1 MPMRMP
7 AAFVGHGS
15 PMNALEHNRYT
26 EAWRQLGASI
36 PRPTAVLAISAHWYV
51 NAIAVTAMPN
61 PRTIYDFS
69 GFPPELSRF
78 SYPVPGSPD
87 LARRVTEL
95 LAGHEVI
102 ADDGQWG
109 IDHGTWSVLCHIF
122 PNADI
127 PVVQLSIDARLSP
140 AEHVA
145 LGKLLAPLREEGV
158 FIVGSGNVVH
168 HLGRIS
174 WGREGF
180 GEPWAIE
187 FDEAVKSL
195 AEGNSPA
202 RVIETLDRSDAH
214 LSVPTPEHFLPVA
227 YIAGLAEVAGVPL
240 RTFVAGCEMGSL
252 SMRSFVLAD

>member
-1 MPMRMP
+1 MP
-7 AAFVGHGS
+7 AAFIGHGS
-15 PMNALEHNRYT
+15 PTNALEHNVYT
-26 EAWRQLGASI
+26 EAWRELGASM
-36 PRPTAVLAISAHWYV
+36 PRPTAILAISAHWYV
-51 NAIAVTAMPN
+51 NAIAVTAMPK

-78 SYPVPGSPD
+78 SYPVTGSPD
-87 LARRVTEL
+87 LAHRVTEL
-95 LAGHEVI
+95 LHGRDVI
-102 ADDGQWG
+102 EDHSQWG
-109 IDHGTWSVLCHIF
+109 IDHGTWSVLCHVF

-140 AEHVA
+140 QEHVE
-145 LGKLLAPLREEGV
+145 LGRMLAPLRDEGV

-187 FDEAVKSL
+187 FDEAVREL
-195 AEGNSPA
+195 AEGDDPA
-202 RVIETLDRSDAH
+202 RVIEVLDRPDAQ

-227 YIAGLAEVAGVPL
+227 YIAGLASAANRPL
-240 RTFVAGCEMGSL
+240 RTLVAGCEMGSL

>member
-1 MPMRMP
+1 MP
-7 AAFVGHGS
+7 AAFIGHGS
-15 PMNALEHNRYT
+15 PMNALDRNVYT
-26 EAWRQLGASI
+26 EAWRELGATM
-36 PRPTAVLAISAHWYV
+36 PKPTAILAISAHWYV

-78 SYPVPGSPD
+78 SYPVAGSPG
-87 LARRVTEL
+87 LARRVTQL
-95 LAGHEVI
+95 L
-102 ADDGQWG
+102 DGRDVMSDEFHWG
-109 IDHGTWSVLCHIF
+109 IDHGTWSVLCHVF

-140 AEHVA
+140 REHVE
-145 LGKLLAPLREEGV
+145 LGKLLAPLRDEGV

-174 WGREGF
+174 WGCEGF

-187 FDEAVKSL
+187 FDDAVKEL
-195 AEGNSPA
+195 AEGDTPG
-202 RVIETLDRSDAH
+202 RVIDVLDRADAH
-214 LSVPTPEHFLPVA
+214 LSVPTPEHFLPIA
-227 YIAGLAEVAGVPL
+227 YIAGLAEASGTSL

-252 SMRSFVLAD
+252 SMRSFVLAA

>member
-1 MPMRMP
+1 MP
-7 AAFVGHGS
+7 AAFIGHGS
-15 PMNALEHNRYT
+15 PMNAIEHNRYT
-26 EAWRQLGASI
+26 EAWRELGSSM
-36 PRPTAVLAISAHWYV
+36 PKPTAVLAISAHWYV
-51 NAIAVTAMPN
+51 NGIAVTAMPN

-78 SYPVPGSPD
+78 SYPVSGSPT
-87 LARRVTEL
+87 LASRVVEL

-102 ADDGQWG
+102 QDDGHWG
-109 IDHGTWSVLCHIF
+109 IDHGTWSVLCHVF
-122 PNADI
+122 PEGDV
-127 PVVQLSIDARLSP
+127 PVVQLSIDARLP
-140 AEHVA
+140 AVDHVA
-145 LGKLLAPLREEGV
+145 LGALLAPLRDEGV
-158 FIVGSGNVVH
+158 FVVGSGNVVH

-187 FDEAVKSL
+187 FDEAVKAL
-195 AEGNSPA
+195 AESPAPA
-202 RVIETLDRSDAH
+202 RVIEVLDRPDAH

-227 YIAGLAEVAGVPL
+227 YIAGMAQSAGKPL